1 MLEDFLYAL
10 KNFRLNKTRTILSLL
25 GVVIGVA
32 SVIVITTIGESATR
46 NIQDSFGSAGL
57 DMVQVRMGFMRRNR
71 TNTLQFDET
80 FRTDLWDNVKNLKQ
94 IFYLNT
100 VSATLRL
107 GDTDVSATCQAVETD
122 YLQANNL
129 ELESGRF
136 FTVSENVHGA
146 QKVIL
151 GSEVAESLFPSGDAV
166 GKMITIDA
174 SKILFGFEVIGVLK
188 SHSTGM
194 ESTDN
199 NAYITRGFYS
209 KKIKPNPAAQTI
221 AVQCINQDFAT
232 QVVEDIQ
239 SYVDKKTG
247 IERSVNVM
255 SMASVLEQFDTIT
268 GTLSLLLSGVAAI
281 SLLVGGIGIM
291 NIMIVSVTERKKEIG
306 IRKALGA
313 TPLAIKTQFLVES
326 ATITLAGGFLGII
339 LGFIISVIATV
350 VMKWSFAIQW
360 SAVLIAFLFSAFI
373 GIFFG
378 YNPASRA
385 AKLDPVEALSSE

>member
-1 MLEDFLYAL
+1 MIEDFLYAL
-10 KNFRLNKTRTILSLL
+10 KTFRMNKTRTILSLL

-32 SVIVITTIGESATR
+32 SVIVITTIGESATK
-46 NIQDSFGSAGL
+46 NIQNSFGSSAL
-57 DMVQVRMGFMRRNR
+57 DMVQVRSGFMRRNR
-71 TNTLQFDET
+71 SSTLQFDET
-80 FRTDLWDNVKNLKQ
+80 FRQDLWDNVKNIKQ
-94 IFYLNT
+94 IFYMNSI
-100 VSATLRL
+100 SATLRL
-107 GDTDVSATCQAVETD
+107 GDTDVTATCQAVETD

-129 ELESGRF
+129 ELESGRL
-136 FTVSENVHGA
+136 FTVSENVYGA

-151 GSEVAESLFPSGDAV
+151 GSEVAESFFPDGKAV

-188 SHSTGM
+188 SHSSGM
-194 ESTDN
+194 ESTNN

-209 KKIKPNPAAQTI
+209 KKIKPNPAAQSI
-221 AVQCINQDFAT
+221 VVQCTSQDYAT
-232 QVVEDIQ
+232 QVAEDIET
-239 SYVDKKTG
+239 YVEKKTG
-247 IERSVNVM
+247 IEKAVNVM
-255 SMASVLEQFDTIT
+255 SMASMLEQFDTIT

-313 TPLAIKTQFLVES
+313 TPSAIKTQFLVES
-326 ATITLAGGFLGII
+326 ATITLAGGLLGIL

-360 SAVLIAFLFSAFI
+360 SAVLISFLFSAFI

-385 AKLDPVEALSSE
+385 SKLDPVEALSSE